1 MPLGNV
7 QSESFV
13 FKAYNGAKLDYA
25 CSTKKPNLFGVEKS
39 VSVDGSPE
47 WDGQDV
53 RVAVSFEPIDI
64 GVVRDTLTIAAPG
77 GIEYICEIVATCVP
91 PMPQG
96 PFEISQGGGNVDIS
110 FRNYFAS
117 NETWA
122 FSTDNG
128 AFKVA
133 SASASVPAKSEGKC
147 GVSFVPDPDSAGA
160 VGSVMSA
167 KLFVTCSSK
176 PGLPPFVFYL
186 KGTLT
191 GETGA
196 NTGKKK

>member
-1 MPLGNV
+1 MGHASRTFRN
-7 QSESFV
+7 
-13 FKAYNGAKLDYA
+13 
-25 CSTKKPNLFGVEKS
+25 T
-39 VSVDGSPE
+39 
-47 WDGQDV
+47 
-53 RVAVSFEPIDI
+53 
-64 GVVRDTLTIAAPG
+64 PG
-77 GIEYICEIVATCVP
+77 GRKCGHLFP
-91 PMPQG
+91 KL
-96 PFEISQGGGNVDIS
+96 
-110 FRNYFAS
+110 FAS